1 MMMMGGH
8 RLRIRELFGLS
19 RLSLALSSNGSAIA
33 LQKRGAMMEGW
44 RAHGQP
50 TTEKE

>member
-19 RLSLALSSNGSAIA
+19 RLSLALPSNGSAIA
-33 LQKRGAMMEGW
+33 LQKRGAIMEG
-44 RAHGQP
+44 
-50 TTEKE
+50 